1 LESDKHT
8 TIGSMLWLHHRLVS
22 FLKKAST
29 TTAYDPTII
38 KFCERAIDS
47 FELKFSS
54 NVDRPA
60 MIGALLDPR
69 HKKLTYLSKSES
81 DKCQDAL
88 RAAYDIL
95 LMGLGREQE
104 VLQVQP
110 SKKSKVN
117 HPSVLSDFTS
127 DILDTVSP
135 TKAVPKTELEKY
147 LMLEEE
153 ERDTDPLEWWRLNRR
168 RYPTLAVLARR
179 YLAIPASSASSERLF
194 SRLKLT
200 ACCLFPT
207 IRKSLV
213 LGGIEVEGVLI
224 EVYTAK
230 KNTKS
235 LRLRSNLCFHG

>member
-1 LESDKHT
+1 
-8 TIGSMLWLHHRLVS
+8 
-22 FLKKAST
+22 
-29 TTAYDPTII
+29 
-38 KFCERAIDS
+38 
-47 FELKFSS
+47 
-54 NVDRPA
+54 
-60 MIGALLDPR
+60 
-69 HKKLTYLSKSES
+69 
-81 DKCQDAL
+81 
-88 RAAYDIL
+88 
-95 LMGLGREQE
+95 MGLGREEE

-200 ACCLFPT
+200 ATATRQGMSAETLCELLFVSYHQ
-207 IRKSLV
+207 KE
-213 LGGIEVEGVLI
+213 LGFG
-224 EVYTAK
+224 
-230 KNTKS
+230 
-235 LRLRSNLCFHG
+235 RD